1 MLTPAK
7 YLVPSPTP
15 PPAPAASPTDPAP
28 KITNSA
34 GQQAPDPHPSPPVD
48 DPSDPPSDPASDT
61 PSDNP
66 PPNKP
71 APKEP
76 SPGNPSLDDPSP
88 NDPSAIP
95 PFVNPSPN
103 ENPQQVPGN
112 SPANVGSTSRPQQQ
126 SPADNPID
134 AGSNAQTQPAI
145 PGAVPIPIPNP
156 SFTVG
161 QDQHQPSIISVLGQK
176 FTANPNSHFVG
187 PSATLIP
194 GGLPI
199 TIANTPVSLA
209 ASANYV
215 VVGLSTYAQGALPA
229 SAVALL
235 PLGGTFINAN
245 TASQFI
251 IGSQTLS
258 PGGAITVAGT
268 QISLPSGASYVLV
281 GSSTIPLVTPPTINS
296 SPGILSFAGQIYTA
310 SPSNSAFVIGGQT
323 LTPGGA
329 ITVAGTPISLP
340 LGSSYA
346 LVGSSTVAL
355 IGSPI
360 MTNAPKLLTFAH
372 QTYTADSNNGAFTIG
387 GQTITPGGAITVS
400 GTRISLSPSA
410 TADAYAVIGSSTI
423 PLEPATS
430 GLDLLT
436 FGGKVYTA
444 NSFTD
449 FVIGGQTLTPG
460 GVITVDGTRISLAP
474 TATDAVVGT
483 STVGIGG
490 YIMNGFNGAGS
501 SGSGDNGSVVQFLGR
516 GRGETDLLKRA
527 LSLLWLSLGVML
539 GSITGLR
546 WLY

>member
-1 MLTPAK
+1 M
-7 YLVPSPTP
+7 PSPTP
-15 PPAPAASPTDPAP
+15 PPAPAATPTDPAP

-34 GQQAPDPHPSPPVD
+34 GQQTPDPQPSPPVD
-48 DPSDPPSDPASDT
+48 DPSDASSPSDKPL
-61 PSDNP
+61 
-66 PPNKP
+66 PNKP
-71 APKEP
+71 APKLP
-76 SPGNPSLDDPSP
+76 SPGNSSPVDPSPGDPSLDDPSP

-95 PFVNPSPN
+95 PFVNPSPS

-112 SPANVGSTSRPQQQ
+112 FPVNVGSTSRPQQQ

-134 AGSNAQTQPAI
+134 AGSTGQTQPAI

-161 QDQHQPSIISVLGQK
+161 QDQHQHSIISVLGQK
-176 FTANPNSHFVG
+176 LTANSNSHFVG

-194 GGLPI
+194 GGPPI
-199 TIANTPVSLA
+199 TISNTPVSLA

-215 VVGLSTYAQGALPA
+215 VVGLSTYARGALPA

-235 PLGGTFINAN
+235 PLGGTFISAN

-251 IGSQTLS
+251 IGSQTLN
-258 PGGAITVAGT
+258 PGGAVTVEGT

-281 GSSTIPLVTPPTINS
+281 GSSTVSLVAPPAITT

-310 SPSNSAFVIGGQT
+310 NPSNGFFVIGGKT
-323 LTPGGA
+323 LTSGGA

-355 IGSPI
+355 TGSPV
-360 MTNAPKLLTFAH
+360 MTNAPNLLTFAG
-372 QTYTADSNNGAFTIG
+372 QTYTADSKNGAFTIG

-436 FGGKVYTA
+436 FGNKVYTA

-460 GVITVDGTRISLAP
+460 GVITVNGTPISLAP

-501 SGSGDNGSVVQFLGR
+501 SGSGNNGNVVQFLGQ
-516 GRGETDLLKRA
+516 GRGETDLLKSA
-527 LSLLWLSLGVML
+527 LRLLWLSTGVML
-539 GSITGLR
+539 GSIIGLR
-546 WLY
+546 W